1 MLIVALV
8 LAVIG
13 LAALVTAVVTSN
25 EVVAWVCI
33 AASALGV
40 VLLIIDAVRERAQG
54 RLAALADE
62 ADEADGADEDADDA
76 EADEAA
82 PFIADSDTEFIEYS
96 AEVVDPVIVDPV
108 IVAED
113 HPEELI
119 HDEPEYDLPSD
130 DEPEFAASA
139 EESAIHIVEEQ
150 SATDP
155 AVDDQIVVLQSDDPQ
170 LDDLQLDNTRL
181 DNPVDS
187 TAVIEYGDTGYDR
200 DAR

>member
-13 LAALVTAVVTSN
+13 LAALITAVVTSN
-25 EVVAWVCI
+25 ELVAWVCI

-40 VLLIIDAVRERAQG
+40 VLLIIDAIRERKHS
-54 RLAALADE
+54 RLAALTAQ
-62 ADEADGADEDADDA
+62 AEDAQDA
-76 EADEAA
+76 EGAPLTAAAENADAA
-82 PFIADSDTEFIEYS
+82 TEFIEYS
-96 AEVVDPVIVDPV
+96 DEVVDPVSVDPVIVDSV
-108 IVAED
+108 LQAED

-139 EESAIHIVEEQ
+139 EESAIHIVDEQ

-155 AVDDQIVVLQSDDPQ
+155 ASDDQIVVLQSDDAQ
-170 LDDLQLDNTRL
+170 LDS
-181 DNPVDS
+181 PADS
-187 TAVIEYGDTGYDR
+187 TAVIEYGDSGYDR
-200 DAR
+200 DDR

>member
-40 VLLIIDAVRERAQG
+40 VLLIIDAVRERKHS
-54 RLAALADE
+54 RLAALTAQ
-62 ADEADGADEDADDA
+62 AEDAEDAEDA
-76 EADEAA
+76 EAAPLTAA
-82 PFIADSDTEFIEYS
+82 AENADADTEFIEYS
-96 AEVVDPVIVDPV
+96 DEVVDPVIVDPV
-108 IVAED
+108 IVDSVIEAED
-113 HPEELI
+113 HPEELV
-119 HDEPEYDLPSD
+119 HDEPEYDMPSD
-130 DEPEFAASA
+130 DEPEFAAPA
-139 EESAIHIVEEQ
+139 EESAIHMIDEQ

-155 AVDDQIVVLQSDDPQ
+155 ASDDQIVVLQSDDAQ
-170 LDDLQLDNTRL
+170 LDS
-181 DNPVDS
+181 PGDS

-200 DAR
+200 DDR

>member
-40 VLLIIDAVRERAQG
+40 VLLIIDAIRERKHSRLVA
-54 RLAALADE
+54 LAAVADE
-62 ADEADGADEDADDA
+62 ADEAQAA
-76 EADEAA
+76 EAA
-82 PFIADSDTEFIEYS
+82 PFMADADTEFIEYTD
-96 AEVVDPVIVDPV
+96 EIIDPEIVDPV

-113 HPEELI
+113 HPEELV

-130 DEPEFAASA
+130 DESEFAAPA
-139 EESAIHIVEEQ
+139 EESAIHIVEEHSTSEDQ
-150 SATDP
+150 SAI
-155 AVDDQIVVLQSDDPQ
+155 DDQIVVLPAED
-170 LDDLQLDNTRL
+170 
-181 DNPVDS
+181 VADS
-187 TAVIEYGDTGYDR
+187 TAVIEYGDTAYDR
-200 DAR
+200 DDR